1 MSAIEIHASSPL
13 QDHPGASAS
22 PRNQTDAGCLLSD
35 WSLLPRV
42 GFRGTDTPT
51 TLTGQGYQLPE
62 QPNQASRQTDGSLLL
77 RLSAK
82 ECMLL
87 ASSQASAARIEQL
100 EQRWQQNSARHYLLP
115 RMDSHAW
122 FHLQGPALPQL
133 LAKLCAIDLRTVRF
147 TPGQLVQT
155 SVARNNA
162 IVVNSGGAQQSQ
174 FELLCDRAT
183 ARYMW
188 DVLLDAMAEF
198 NGQVIAAD
206 TDLANQGDID

>member
-1 MSAIEIHASSPL
+1 MHQPRIQSPL
-13 QDHPGASAS
+13 QDHPGASPYPVSHGA
-22 PRNQTDAGCLLSD
+22 AGCRLSD
-35 WSLLPRV
+35 LSLRPRV
-42 GFRGTDTPT
+42 GFRGADTPV
-51 TLTGQGYQLPE
+51 TLAGQGWQLPE
-62 QPNQASRQTDGSLLL
+62 QANQAQPQADGSLLL
-77 RLSAK
+77 RLSSK
-82 ECMLL
+82 EFMLL
-87 ASSQASAARIEQL
+87 AASQRSADTINQL
-100 EQRWQQNSARHYLLP
+100 ELDWEQSSCRHYLLP

-133 LAKLCAIDLRTVRF
+133 LAKLCAIDLRPTRF

-162 IVVNSGGAQQSQ
+162 ILVNSSTDQPT

-198 NGQVIAAD
+198 DGQVIAAD
-206 TDLANQGDID
+206 TDITIQGNTD

>member
-1 MSAIEIHASSPL
+1 MHQPRIQSPL
-13 QDHPGASAS
+13 QDHPGATPHPAS
-22 PRNQTDAGCLLSD
+22 HSEADCLLSD
-35 WSLLPRV
+35 WSQRPRV
-42 GFRGTDTPT
+42 GFRGADTPA
-51 TLTGQGYQLPE
+51 TLAGQGWQLPE
-62 QPNQASRQTDGSLLL
+62 QPNEAQSQADGSLLL

-82 ECMLL
+82 EFMLL
-87 ASSQASAARIEQL
+87 AASQRSADVINQL
-100 EQRWQQNSARHYLLP
+100 EQDWEQSSCRHYLLP

-133 LAKLCAIDLRTVRF
+133 LAKLCAIDLRPTQF
-147 TPGQLVQT
+147 PPGQLVQT

-162 IVVNSGGAQQSQ
+162 ILVNSSTDQPT

-198 NGQVIAAD
+198 DGQVMAAD
-206 TDLANQGDID
+206 TDLANQGNTD